1 MASMAVSLSKV
12 AVLADGITVRAAGA
26 GASVGAAPGNGLCD
40 SAVATSDGFPESRN
54 TGTFASIS
62 PETRGSHPRG

>member
-1 MASMAVSLSKV
+1 MSEV
-12 AVLADGITVRAAGA
+12 AALADGIAVRAAA
-26 GASVGAAPGNGLCD
+26 AAAAEGASVAAALGNGLCD

-62 PETRGSHPRG
+62 LETRGSHPRE